1 MLTNEDIVK
10 LSEVLATK
18 VDIKDL
24 KTEISELRESL
35 RSLTTSVD
43 NLAKVIKD
51 LQLEYHAVL
60 NKLNRMEEWIK
71 KASAK
76 LGIDFNL

>member
-18 VDIKDL
+18 EDIKGLSDRIDRIEKSL
-24 KTEISELRESL
+24 ESL
-35 RSLTTSVD
+35 VTSVD
-43 NLAKVIKD
+43 NLAKAVNNLHI
-51 LQLEYHAVL
+51 EYQAMLHKV
-60 NKLNRMEEWIK
+60 NRMEEWIK

-76 LGIDFNL
+76 LGIDFQL